1 MAEEDGQEFL
11 IVEKDPAAIG
21 QEPRAPIASA
31 CQKKANADWIR
42 HSGVASLVYEQLLG
56 AVDHIGAGKVQLR
69 CECYLIKQ
77 TNAYGLPF
85 W

>member
-1 MAEEDGQEFL
+1 MSK
-11 IVEKDPAAIG
+11 KD
-21 QEPRAPIASA
+21 
-31 CQKKANADWIR
+31 NADWIR

-69 CECYLIKQ
+69 CECYLINQ
-77 TNAYGLPF
+77 TKPYGLPF